1 MDIADG
7 TVFFKLLKQ
16 NLWKAICF
24 ALTDLNCPL
33 IWGGLN
39 YIDDGVCNQELNYP
53 NCMNYDAGDCCD
65 PRSVVDHSYARQYN
79 YNNMC
84 HFLGSIVPLNITN
97 FGMMFYNATPVDN
110 TTLDF
115 SYERDAPNAS
125 KWLQKNIAFDILGW
139 NARIHI
145 IDHDS
150 NANRS
155 LMFNFTSF
163 YDTKDDLPL

>member
-1 MDIADG
+1 
-7 TVFFKLLKQ
+7 
-16 NLWKAICF
+16 
-24 ALTDLNCPL
+24 
-33 IWGGLN
+33 
-39 YIDDGVCNQELNYP
+39 
-53 NCMNYDAGDCCD
+53 MNYDAGDCCD

-84 HFLGSIVPLNITN
+84 HFLGSVVPLNITN
-97 FGMMFYNATPVDN
+97 FAMMFYNATPVDN

-115 SYERDAPNAS
+115 SYERDAPLAS
-125 KWLQKNIAFDILGW
+125 QRLELDLLWQQIGW

-145 IDHDS
+145 IYHDS

-155 LMFNFTSF
+155 VMFNFISF

>member
-1 MDIADG
+1 M
-7 TVFFKLLKQ
+7 
-16 NLWKAICF
+16 
-24 ALTDLNCPL
+24 NCPL

-84 HFLGSIVPLNITN
+84 HFLGSVVPLNITN
-97 FGMMFYNATPVDN
+97 FAMMFYNATPVDN

-125 KWLQKNIAFDILGW
+125 KWLELDLLWQQIGW

-155 LMFNFTSF
+155 VMFNFTSF
-163 YDTKDDLPL
+163 YDTKDDLPF